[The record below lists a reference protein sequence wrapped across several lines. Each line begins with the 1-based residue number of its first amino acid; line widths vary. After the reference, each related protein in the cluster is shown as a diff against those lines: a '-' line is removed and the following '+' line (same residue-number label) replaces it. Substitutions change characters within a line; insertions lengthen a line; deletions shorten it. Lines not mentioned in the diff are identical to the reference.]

1 VKYMI
6 MIHGNRQL
14 WESFS
19 PEEFAKVVEAH
30 DAFNREI
37 RESGE
42 YVSGAGLAFED
53 EAKTVRVQDGT
64 TIVTDGPY
72 LEAKEYLGSYTVI
85 DVESLDRAVEL
96 AAKLPSATM
105 NGIIVWPLMEETGQ
119 EM

>member
-1 VKYMI
+1 MKYMI
-6 MIHGNRQL
+6 MIYGNRQL

-19 PEEFAKVVEAH
+19 QEEFAKVVAIH

-42 YVSGAGLAFED
+42 YVSGAGLAFEE
-53 EAKTVRVQDGT
+53 EAKTVRVQDGA
-64 TIVTDGPY
+64 TIVTDGPF

-96 AAKLPSATM
+96 AAKLPSAEM
-105 NGIIVWPLMEETGQ
+105 NGVILWPLMDDSGQ